1 VTTTY
6 GEEPAG
12 TREIDGFAKI
22 ASADLSQ
29 DAGDVDHSHAEFRS
43 PAAHLCHGPG
53 RCEDPCRVIGRMQYK
68 VEAGKW
74 PLRGRP

>member
-22 ASADLSQ
+22 AGADLSQ
-29 DAGDVDHSHAEFRS
+29 DAGDVDQSHAEFRS
-43 PAAHLCHGPG
+43 PAAHLCHGPDAA
-53 RCEDPCRVIGRMQYK
+53 RTP
-68 VEAGKW
+68 VE
-74 PLRGRP
+74 